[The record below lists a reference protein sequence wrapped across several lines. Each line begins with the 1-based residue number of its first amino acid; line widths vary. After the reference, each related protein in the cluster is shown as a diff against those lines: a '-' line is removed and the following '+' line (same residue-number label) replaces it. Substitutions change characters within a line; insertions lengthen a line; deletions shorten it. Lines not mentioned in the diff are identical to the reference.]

1 MTLLQLEEL
10 CPMTASTLLAKHK
23 KTIYKIAA
31 IAFWIIVWEALAL
44 AIGSELIIASP
55 VKVVKTLFALAVTGA
70 FWKSLLYSTLRILG
84 GFLLALVLGV
94 GLASLSSKGL
104 IIRSL
109 LEPITTVIKATP
121 VASFIILA
129 IIWFGSENLAVFISF
144 LMVFPVIYL
153 NVLKGIESTD
163 VKLLEMAKVYKFPP
177 SRTVLYIYLPQV
189 MPFFVSACSVALGL
203 CWKSGVAAEVI
214 GITTGSIGENLYRA
228 KLYFETGELLAWTAV
243 IIAVSALFEKLFMLA
258 LKKFSD
264 ALERRY
270 RR

>member
-1 MTLLQLEEL
+1 MRT
-10 CPMTASTLLAKHK
+10 STILANHK
-23 KTIYKIAA
+23 KTVYKILA

-44 AIGSELIIASP
+44 AIDSDLIIASP
-55 VKVVKTLFALAVTGA
+55 VKVVKTLASLATTAG

-84 GFLLALVLGV
+84 GFFLALGLGTLLA
-94 GLASLSSKGL
+94 AISSKAL
-104 IIRSL
+104 IVRSL
-109 LEPITTVIKATP
+109 LEPITSVIKATP

-129 IIWFGSENLAVFISF
+129 IIWFGSKNLAIFISF

-163 VKLLEMAKVYKFPP
+163 KKLLEMAKVYKFPP
-177 SRTVLYIYLPQV
+177 LRVLLYIYLPDV
-189 MPFFVSACSVALGL
+189 MPFFISACSVSLGL

-243 IIAVSALFEKLFMLA
+243 IIAVSTVFEKLFMLS
-258 LKKFSD
+258 LRKISE

>member
-1 MTLLQLEEL
+1 
-10 CPMTASTLLAKHK
+10 MTASTILAKFK
-23 KTIYKIAA
+23 KPFYKILA

-55 VKVVKTLFALAVTGA
+55 VQVVKTLFSLVVTA
-70 FWKSLLYSTLRILG
+70 SFWSSLLYSTLRILG
-84 GFLLALVLGV
+84 GFLMALLIGVALAAVSSRVLVV
-94 GLASLSSKGL
+94 
-104 IIRSL
+104 RSL
-109 LEPITTVIKATP
+109 LEPITSVIKATP

-129 IIWFGSENLAVFISF
+129 IIWFGSKNLAIFISF

-163 VKLLEMAKVYKFPP
+163 VKLLEMARVYRFSPL
-177 SRTVLYIYLPQV
+177 RVLLYIYLPEV
-189 MPFFVSACSVALGL
+189 MPFFVSACSIALGL

-243 IIAVSALFEKLFMLA
+243 IIAVSTVFEKLFMLA
-258 LKKFSD
+258 LKKAWG

-270 RR
+270 KR

>member
-1 MTLLQLEEL
+1 MR
-10 CPMTASTLLAKHK
+10 ASTILAKHK
-23 KTIYKIAA
+23 KTVYRILA
-31 IAFWIIVWEALAL
+31 IAFWIIVWEALAVV
-44 AIGSELIIASP
+44 IGSDLIIASP
-55 VKVVKTLFALAVTGA
+55 VKVAKTLVSLIGSIQ
-70 FWKSLLYSTLRILG
+70 FWVSLLYSTIRILG
-84 GFLLALVLGV
+84 GFFIALALGVLLAAV
-94 GLASLSSKGL
+94 SSKLL

-109 LEPITTVIKATP
+109 LEPITSVIKATP

-129 IIWFGSENLAVFISF
+129 IIWFGSKNLAIFISF

-163 VKLLEMAKVYKFPP
+163 KKLLEMARVYRFPKA
-177 SRTVLYIYLPQV
+177 RILLYVYLPDV
-189 MPFFVSACSVALGL
+189 MPFFISACSVSLGL

-214 GITTGSIGENLYRA
+214 GITSGSIGENLYRA

-243 IIAVSALFEKLFMLA
+243 IIAVSTAFEKLFMLA